1 MPEAVQSSNVQ
12 RFKTCEQQEWVW
24 TAYYDHPL
32 SAAEESCRS
41 APEEAIN
48 YAPYTEASLKAEIAT
63 RFTRGLP
70 GAKQVVAGLLSV
82 PPLWVVARNLLAR
95 IDNRPGRLYSFVAYR
110 P

>member
-1 MPEAVQSSNVQ
+1 MPEAVQSGKVQ
-12 RFKTCEQQEWVW
+12 RFKTCEQQEWMW
-24 TAYYDHPL
+24 AAYYDHPL
-32 SAAEESCRS
+32 TAAEEV
-41 APEEAIN
+41 IN

-95 IDNRPGRLYSFVAYR
+95 IDNRPGRLYSFVAHR